1 MVQPP
6 ISSAKPPLM
15 AMRVCDRE
23 QLARRLSLDR
33 LLRPLRDELF
43 PLSAKPFRVLG
54 ATVLKPLRGT
64 DCAKDAPERHV
75 QGAQNKSNSE

>member
-1 MVQPP
+1 
-6 ISSAKPPLM
+6 
-15 AMRVCDRE
+15 
-23 QLARRLSLDR
+23 
-33 LLRPLRDELF
+33 LRPLRDELF